1 MVTGI
6 DRFRDW
12 FHGYEEQYAIIGGT
26 ACDLLM
32 SEEGMDF
39 RATKDIDLVLIV
51 EAITPDFGR
60 RFWQFVQEAGYE
72 HSLIWVQPYETAEY
86 RQHESDYLAYY
97 DEVQI
102 CDSTHYKSA
111 FQQRN
116 RAMIDRSDLVI
127 VYVDRQSGGAY
138 QSLRYAQKHHKQ
150 VVNLCEDTAVHT

>member
-1 MVTGI
+1 MPMEVFTVCLFGHRMLNNPLGI
-6 DRFRDW
+6 ERKLEDLIYPLFREKVYVD
-12 FHGYEEQYAIIGGT
+12 FLVGRDGEF
-26 ACDLLM
+26 DLLAA
-32 SEEGMDF
+32 SVIHRLKKTYREDNS
-39 RATKDIDLVLIV
+39 
-51 EAITPDFGR
+51 
-60 RFWQFVQEAGYE
+60 
-72 HSLIWVQPYETAEY
+72 SLIWVQPYETAEY

-102 CDSTHYKSA
+102 CESTHYKSA
-111 FQQRN
+111 FQQRI